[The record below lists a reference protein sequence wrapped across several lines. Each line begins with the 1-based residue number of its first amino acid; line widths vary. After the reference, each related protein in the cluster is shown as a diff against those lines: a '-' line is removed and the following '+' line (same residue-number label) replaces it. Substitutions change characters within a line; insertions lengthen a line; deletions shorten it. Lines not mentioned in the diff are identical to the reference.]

1 VFNRRYTLLFAGLL
15 CPVVLA
21 LTGCKASGTTAASPS
36 PPITAIT
43 LIPSPSFVD
52 PHTFTHRYKVTAD
65 IGTLVVDN
73 TIGNVTVT
81 GGDRSTIEVIA
92 YATYS
97 SKPPDIIKTVS
108 GGTLTVG
115 YECPPAVPCRVTF
128 GIWVPSGIAVH
139 AATDTGSI
147 WLNDLAGA
155 VTAKAGAGYL
165 FGSGLTGQTASFST
179 EAGGINAA
187 FTSPPT
193 ALTVNTMLG
202 TINIQVPA
210 NVPYNVTGNAV
221 GGAVAVSVP
230 QDAAAERTITASTNL
245 GSVNV
250 TPSQ

>member
-1 VFNRRYTLLFAGLL
+1 VFNRRYTLLFAALL
-15 CPVVLA
+15 CLALA
-21 LTGCKASGTTAASPS
+21 LTGCKAGGTTATS
-36 PPITAIT
+36 PPLPVTAIT
-43 LIPSPSFVD
+43 LIPSPSFLD
-52 PHTFTHRYKVTAD
+52 PHTSTHRYKVTAG
-65 IGTLVVDN
+65 IGTLVVNN

-97 SKPPDIIKTVS
+97 SKPPEIIKTIS

-115 YECPPAVPCRVTF
+115 YECPPLEPCRVTF
-128 GIWVPSGIAVH
+128 GIWVPSGITVR

-147 WLNDLAGA
+147 WLTDLAGT

-165 FGSGLTGQTASFST
+165 FGSGLTGQTAGFST

-193 ALTVNTMLG
+193 ALTVNTILG

-210 NVPYNVTGNAV
+210 NVPYHVAGNAI

-230 QDAAAERTITASTNL
+230 QDAAAARTITASTNL
-245 GSVNV
+245 GSVNI

>member
-1 VFNRRYTLLFAGLL
+1 VFNRRYTLLFATLL
-15 CPVVLA
+15 CSALA
-21 LTGCKASGTTAASPS
+21 LTGCKTSGTTATSAPL
-36 PPITAIT
+36 PVTAIT
-43 LIPSPSFVD
+43 LIPSPSFLD
-52 PHTFTHRYKVTAD
+52 PHTATHRYKVTAD

-97 SKPPDIIKTVS
+97 AKPPDIFTTIS
-108 GGTLTVG
+108 GGTLTAG
-115 YECPPAVPCRVTF
+115 YECPPLESCRVTF
-128 GIWVPSGIAVH
+128 GIWVPSGITVQ

-165 FGSGLTGQTASFST
+165 FGAGLTGPSASFST
-179 EAGGINAA
+179 EAGGINAV
-187 FTSPPT
+187 FTSPPA
-193 ALTVNTMLG
+193 ALTANTILG

-210 NVPYNVTGNAV
+210 NVPYHVIGNAV

-230 QDAAAERTITASTNL
+230 QAAAAARTITASTNL